1 MQCIASHWQFFVKTA
16 IVYTIDVQGSKR
28 LYLCQVHAIT
38 HNFIRR
44 NTMQKH
50 NHDHDEHDHNH
61 DDHDHEHDAH
71 EHEHDDHDHGHG
83 HGHEHGRVDAD
94 LYGDRAGLRAV
105 QISTAGMFL
114 VAAIQFAIAIIGGSA
129 GLFADALH
137 NFGDVLTTVALW
149 IAFVISRRATN
160 HRYTY
165 GYYRAEDLAGIF
177 IVLVIIAS
185 AVAGAVESIQKLT
198 SGNEPTQLFLSMA
211 AALVGVAGNEILAQ
225 YKISVGKRIN
235 SVPLIADGQ
244 HSRID
249 GLTSLAAF
257 IGLIGVA
264 FRFRIA
270 DPIAGLIITVVIL
283 TVVYSTTRSVLQR
296 LLDAV
301 DPHIVPSIITIA
313 SEVPG
318 VEAVND
324 VRARWVGHTMQVAM
338 NIEVDP
344 QLTLAK
350 AHDIAEEVRHR
361 LYHDIKGLSEAI
373 IHTDPCSHSG
383 DAHEL
388 TAHHRQEAQQLMA
401 RHQQEAHRSVVERF
415 GDH

>member
-1 MQCIASHWQFFVKTA
+1 MQEPESEHHHDHDQ
-16 IVYTIDVQGSKR
+16 DEHS
-28 LYLCQVHAIT
+28 
-38 HNFIRR
+38 
-44 NTMQKH
+44 
-50 NHDHDEHDHNH
+50 HDHDEHEH
-61 DDHDHEHDAH
+61 DHDKE
-71 EHEHDDHDHGHG
+71 G

-94 LYGDRAGLRAV
+94 LYGNKAGLRAV

-114 VAAIQFAIAIIGGSA
+114 VAAIQFAIAGIGGSA

-137 NFGDVLTTVALW
+137 NLGDVLTTIALW
-149 IAFVISRRATN
+149 IAFVLSNRAAN

-165 GYYRAEDLAGIF
+165 GYYRSEDLAGIF

-185 AVAGAVESIQKLT
+185 AVAAAIESIQKLT
-198 SGNEPTQLFLSMA
+198 SGAVPTQLYLSMA
-211 AALVGVAGNEILAQ
+211 AALIGVAGNEILAQ
-225 YKISVGKRIN
+225 YKITVGKRIN

-257 IGLIGVA
+257 IGLVGVA
-264 FRFRIA
+264 LGFPIA
-270 DPIAGLIITVVIL
+270 DPLAGLIITVVIL

-301 DPHIVPSIITIA
+301 DPRLIPSILTTA

-318 VEAVND
+318 VESVTD
-324 VRARWVGHTMQVAM
+324 PRARWVGHTLHVSL

-344 QLTLAK
+344 AITLAS

-361 LYHDIKGLSEAI
+361 LFHQINGISAAI
-373 IHTDPCSHSG
+373 IHTDPAGHG
-383 DAHEL
+383 EDFHQL
-388 TAHHRQEAQQLMA
+388 MAHHVQEAQRPLI
-401 RHQQEAHRSVVERF
+401 ER
-415 GDH
+415 